1 MHVTSDAERA
11 VVQAEQAA
19 QAKRARDEATSGRL
33 LMRESG
39 QRRRQAS
46 APPPASAAAQDA
58 IAEEA
63 GGARATL
70 RRTDL
75 QLPVA
80 EDAKLATAEWL
91 DRIRLRRDLGD
102 SGNAAIS
109 LRMFV
114 DAHPFQRVP
123 EDLRPLL
130 GEE

>member
-1 MHVTSDAERA
+1 MTASHEADRA
-11 VVQAEQAA
+11 VVQAQQAA
-19 QAKRARDEATSGRL
+19 QAKRARDEATSHRL
-33 LMRESG
+33 LLRESE
-39 QRRRQAS
+39 QRRRQESSPAAAS
-46 APPPASAAAQDA
+46 AVAMDS
-58 IAEEA
+58 IEVT
-63 GGARATL
+63 GSARATL

-80 EDAKLATAEWL
+80 EDAKLAPAEWL

-102 SGNAAIS
+102 SGNATAS